1 MFIILYYWEQRNFW
15 DLSSSNSDSYKQVM
29 HITSAHSGQDD
40 WPLSSMSRI
49 TYEWVWLTF
58 MNLGVI
64 WTTYEIGLAHN
75 VGEVEQDGR
84 WSKRSHFRKTIS
96 PLGHFFLSPL
106 FFFYKGSYYEISST
120 YLRSLSF
127 SSSTACSSTVLQT
140 LGQSWFVLEIG
151 LHCRENSKS

>member
-1 MFIILYYWEQRNFW
+1 
-15 DLSSSNSDSYKQVM
+15 
-29 HITSAHSGQDD
+29 
-40 WPLSSMSRI
+40 
-49 TYEWVWLTF
+49 

-106 FFFYKGSYYEISST
+106 FFFFIKAPIMKSRAHISGP
-120 YLRSLSF
+120 SLSPAPLPAPQQF
-127 SSSTACSSTVLQT
+127 
-140 LGQSWFVLEIG
+140 FK
-151 LHCRENSKS
+151 H